1 MTQNKNNN
9 NRNDNELIINYLKNN
24 LEPEVKADLEKR
36 LAEDKD
42 FRQEFK
48 NAASLHIGVQ
58 AYAKAQTAGID
69 SFSLAEYAENPDL
82 LDSETRR
89 EIEIQLKKS
98 PELAEELGF
107 LREPGIN
114 PRPHPDKRE
123 SFLSKIID
131 LLLKPAFQFR
141 PAYTFI
147 VILLIAIPTFF
158 ALNDRK
164 PSQIPEI
171 TYTLTPGTRAIP
183 DDNLVT
189 LDRRGGTIIIEISIA
204 TLPDALYDFEM
215 SGPDG
220 IPIITWNSIKPQKTF
235 AFELSASYFP
245 SEGIYT
251 IKAKELKKDG
261 IEERENFRFKIVF
274 TN

>member
-1 MTQNKNNN
+1 MEQNKNNN

-48 NAASLHIGVQ
+48 NTASLYIGVQ

-69 SFSLAEYAENPDL
+69 SFSLAEYAEDPDL

-89 EIEIQLKKS
+89 EIKTQLKKS
-98 PELAEELGF
+98 PQLVDELEF
-107 LREPGIN
+107 LRKSNIDPN
-114 PRPHPDKRE
+114 SFWDKLKA
-123 SFLSKIID
+123 FFAKIMD

-164 PSQIPEI
+164 PSQIP
-171 TYTLTPGTRAIP
+171 
-183 DDNLVT
+183 
-189 LDRRGGTIIIEISIA
+189 
-204 TLPDALYDFEM
+204 
-215 SGPDG
+215 
-220 IPIITWNSIKPQKTF
+220 
-235 AFELSASYFP
+235 
-245 SEGIYT
+245 
-251 IKAKELKKDG
+251 
-261 IEERENFRFKIVF
+261 
-274 TN
+274 